1 VRPGNLPRRPVS
13 VYRFILN
20 LESIRS
26 GRSMTSPR
34 KEAEINSGGA
44 RSRIRPAALFLA
56 SLLLFA
62 SPALAQDDA
71 GATPPL
77 PETLIEVDLML
88 VLGTDVSGSVSHTE
102 AFLQRKGYADAFRHR
117 EVITA
122 IESGGLGRIAV
133 AYIDWSSRFYNQVL
147 VDWTMIDGEEASLEY
162 ANMLMRIPRT
172 RGQGTSVSD
181 FLEFAMAVIEI
192 SPYTASK
199 TVIDVSGDGPN
210 RSGRPLLEVRQ
221 EVIDRGIVINGL
233 PVVDPYGWD
242 EFSNLAEYFEGCV
255 IGGPG
260 AFVQVAEG
268 FADFSRAIRRKLV
281 LELSGLSPE
290 NLLEERPEG
299 LPVWPTTPEPIPSGA
314 PQFLPTQSVP
324 LPNAADIQPFK
335 REYEGPC
342 DTWDF
347 YR

>member
-1 VRPGNLPRRPVS
+1 
-13 VYRFILN
+13 
-20 LESIRS
+20 
-26 GRSMTSPR
+26 MTSPS
-34 KEAEINSGGA
+34 KEADFQSGATRG
-44 RSRIRPAALFLA
+44 RFTLAALFLA
-56 SLLLFA
+56 SLFLIANPA
-62 SPALAQDDA
+62 SAQDDLDIA
-71 GATPPL
+71 PAPVGP
-77 PETLIEVDLML
+77 LIEVDLML
-88 VLGTDVSGSVSHTE
+88 VIATDVSGSVSHTE
-102 AFLQRKGYADAFRHR
+102 AFLQRKGVADAFRHR

-162 ANMLMRIPRT
+162 ANTLMRIPRT
-172 RGQGTSVSD
+172 RGQGTSISD
-181 FLEFAMAVIEI
+181 VLDFAMAVLEI

-221 EVIDRGIVINGL
+221 EVVDRGIVINGL

-290 NLLEERPEG
+290 DLPEERPEG
-299 LPVWPTTPEPIPSGA
+299 LPVWPLTPEPIPSAA
-314 PQFLPTQSVP
+314 PQLLPTQSVP
-324 LPNAADIQPFK
+324 LPNATDIRPFK
-335 REYEGPC
+335 REYDGPC